1 MLGDIEKSWEENGKQ
16 VFQIKK
22 EGERDGGRKAV
33 GRGKEGQRARGKEG
47 KLMERVTE
55 ALGRN
60 SGQRIRG
67 VTDFWCPGSSSAEL
81 PLPVVK

>member
-1 MLGDIEKSWEENGKQ
+1 MGGTERSWEENGKQ
-16 VFQIKK
+16 VFPIKK
-22 EGERDGGRKAV
+22 EGERFGGRKSV

-47 KLMERVTE
+47 KLTERVTE

-67 VTDFWCPGSSSAEL
+67 VTDFWCPGSSSTEL